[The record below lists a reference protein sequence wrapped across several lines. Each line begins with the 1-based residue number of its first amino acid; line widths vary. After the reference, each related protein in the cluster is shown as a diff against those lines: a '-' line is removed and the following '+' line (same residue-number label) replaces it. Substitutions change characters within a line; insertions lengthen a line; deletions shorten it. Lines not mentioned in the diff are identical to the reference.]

1 MARKR
6 KREQYC
12 LLSGGGQ
19 RKKLLLRGS
28 CSEMRRKQKE
38 FGRQGQGLEVRA
50 VKEWEE
56 ALAAE
61 VQERARIQEEQ
72 NRAYEAAALLDRQAA
87 EKLERKER
95 LQKYPEERALLYDT
109 LFSQRAGSNY
119 VPCLERIKD
128 KS

>member
-19 RKKLLLRGS
+19 RKKVLLQGT
-28 CSEMRRKQKE
+28 CSEMKRKKKE
-38 FGRQGQGLEVRA
+38 FGRQGHGLEVRP

-72 NRAYEAAALLDRQAA
+72 NRAYETAALLDRLAA
-87 EKLERKER
+87 DRRERKKR

-109 LFSQRAGSNY
+109 LFSQRTGY
-119 VPCLERIKD
+119 VPCLKRIKE
-128 KS
+128 KP